1 MTAMHLIPQIQ
12 SLVYN
17 ASTCLIRFLYVRSSL
32 QVNIQEVY
40 RRNQFTLMFILI
52 GEGINVFN
60 LVSALYYR
68 KIYLHNIHINETLP
82 ASSRPELP
90 LILYKAC
97 LDPWDD
103 FAIPFYLVMPLN
115 QLIVYICDSII
126 ISSNLFLY
134 RFLKQHTTNNS
145 GKSCL

>member
-1 MTAMHLIPQIQ
+1 M
-12 SLVYN
+12 S
-17 ASTCLIRFLYVRSSL
+17 STWFLHSITGKY
-32 QVNIQEVY
+32 E
-40 RRNQFTLMFILI
+40 
-52 GEGINVFN
+52 
-60 LVSALYYR
+60 
-68 KIYLHNIHINETLP
+68 YLHNIHINETLP

-145 GKSCL
+145 GKAVSLSDH

>member
-1 MTAMHLIPQIQ
+1 MP
-12 SLVYN
+12 
-17 ASTCLIRFLYVRSSL
+17 STWSPLSIIGKYKSL
-32 QVNIQEVY
+32 QTK
-40 RRNQFTLMFILI
+40 R
-52 GEGINVFN
+52 
-60 LVSALYYR
+60 
-68 KIYLHNIHINETLP
+68 TLP
-82 ASSRPELP
+82 ASFRPELP

-145 GKSCL
+145 GKSGLELSSD